1 MSGNPCLSQ
10 KVIRPYTTKLWVKHS
25 GHLCIALTS
34 IMRKKIILY
43 GLLFFSAIAIVF
55 IYFCNKSI
63 KKAAEGKLYTDVDAI
78 PFNKVGL
85 LLGTSKHLSNG
96 YPNLYYQY
104 RIDAALKL
112 YKNAKIKYIVVSGD
126 NGREDYNEPEEMR
139 HDLVTAG
146 VDSSHI
152 FLDYA
157 GFRTFDSMV
166 RLKKIFGQDST
177 TIISQ
182 PFHNERAI
190 YIASR
195 EGIAAIGFNAR
206 DINADAG
213 LKVQVRE
220 KFARVKVFLDYMFG
234 NEPKFLGEKVLI
246 P

>member
-1 MSGNPCLSQ
+1 
-10 KVIRPYTTKLWVKHS
+10 
-25 GHLCIALTS
+25 
-34 IMRKKIILY
+34 MRKKIFLY
-43 GLLFFSAIAIVF
+43 CLLTLSVIAFLF

-63 KKAAEGKLYTDVDAI
+63 KKSAEGKLYTDADAI

-85 LLGTSKHLSNG
+85 LLGTSKYLTNG
-96 YPNLYYQY
+96 LANLYYQY
-104 RIDAALKL
+104 RIEATVKL
-112 YKNAKIKYIVVSGD
+112 YKKGKIKYIVVSGD
-126 NGREDYNEPEEMR
+126 NGREEYNEPEEMR
-139 HDLVTAG
+139 QDLMTAG

-166 RLKKIFGQDST
+166 RLKKIFSQEAA

-190 YIASR
+190 YIAAK
-195 EGIAAIGFNAR
+195 EGITAIGFNAR
-206 DINADAG
+206 DVNAEAG
-213 LKVQVRE
+213 LIVQVRE
-220 KFARVKVFLDYMFG
+220 RFARVKVFLDYMFG

>member
-1 MSGNPCLSQ
+1 
-10 KVIRPYTTKLWVKHS
+10 
-25 GHLCIALTS
+25 
-34 IMRKKIILY
+34 MRKKIILY
-43 GLLFFSAIAIVF
+43 CLLTLSVIAFLF

-63 KKAAEGKLYTDVDAI
+63 KKTAEGKLYTDADAI

-85 LLGTSKHLSNG
+85 LLGTSKYLANG
-96 YPNLYYQY
+96 YANRYYQY
-104 RIDAALKL
+104 RIEATVKL
-112 YKNAKIKYIVVSGD
+112 YKKGKIKYIVVSGD
-126 NGREDYNEPEEMR
+126 NGREEYNEPEAMR
-139 HDLVTAG
+139 QDLMAAG

-166 RLKKIFGQDST
+166 RLKKIFGQEAA

-190 YIASR
+190 YIASK

-206 DINADAG
+206 DVNTEAG

-220 KFARVKVFLDYMFG
+220 KFARVKVFLDYLFG